1 MYKLKLKLKMYG
13 YSLLGVSTLS
23 LILLFAAFNNKLF
36 EITATI
42 IFFFIFRTRFE
53 KQYHAKSLI
62 NCSIISLI
70 VFMIV
75 TLLTIKKSISILSIV
90 VMTYYINTLSFYVR
104 DYLDIK
110 YPKKKK
116 KNTNRQTI
124 INILGEDNL
133 DEESIESYCIKIG
146 KPRLSETI
154 YLFLN
159 NTLEETAEILDV
171 DLSTITRRINNFIK
185 ESRK

>member
-1 MYKLKLKLKMYG
+1 MFKIKLKMKMYG
-13 YSLLGVSTLS
+13 YSFLGILTLLS
-23 LILLFAAFNNKLF
+23 ILLFAFLNDKIF
-36 EITATI
+36 EIATTI
-42 IFFFIFRTRFE
+42 IFFFIFRKRFE

-70 VFMIV
+70 VFIV
-75 TLLTIKKSISILSIV
+75 LTFITIKKSISILAIV
-90 VMTYYINTLSFYVR
+90 ILTYYVNTLSFYVR

-110 YPKKKK
+110 YPRKKK
-116 KNTNRQTI
+116 KNTNRQAI

-133 DEESIESYCIKIG
+133 DEESIEAYCVKIG

>member
-1 MYKLKLKLKMYG
+1 
-13 YSLLGVSTLS
+13 
-23 LILLFAAFNNKLF
+23 
-36 EITATI
+36 
-42 IFFFIFRTRFE
+42 
-53 KQYHAKSLI
+53 
-62 NCSIISLI
+62 
-70 VFMIV
+70 
-75 TLLTIKKSISILSIV
+75 
-90 VMTYYINTLSFYVR
+90 MTYYINTLSFYVR